1 MKVVAISIAFGD
13 RCKDMGVRPSIGS
26 VGDAYDNAM
35 AERFFARLECEF
47 IAGHSWKT
55 KTEARLALFTW
66 IETMRCGAI
75 SDCDNIKSI
84 EKTGEKISSVR
95 SLRRPVRKTDMNL
108 TSTEC
113 RALNSRAKEGM
124 RVIAPDLPGRGRS
137 EWLPSVNDYATATYL
152 AAMTSLVCRLN
163 VPEVDWVGTSLGGH
177 IGMEF
182 AARLGAPVRRLV
194 LNDFG
199 ARLQGGALNRLGRY
213 ARMAKQFSNKEDLE
227 QHLRTVYQPFG
238 ELTDEQWRHMTE
250 HSAMR
255 ISENYYR
262 QNFDPAISV
271 DFMLWRALID
281 ITLWQVWDK
290 VQCPVLILR
299 GETSDLLLT
308 GTVDRMKERGIAAS
322 HGLVESVEIPNCGHA
337 PALMSL
343 EQVQL
348 VEEFLTRDDM
358 HAVAKRASASR

>member
-1 MKVVAISIAFGD
+1 MIKQLKKNDIKPRFHTYPFLGPNGFVQLHYTEWGPPES
-13 RCKDMGVRPSIGS
+13 
-26 VGDAYDNAM
+26 
-35 AERFFARLECEF
+35 ERTVLCVHGLTRNGRDFDFLAR
-47 IAGHSWKT
+47 H
-55 KTEARLALFTW
+55 LAHQ
-66 IETMRCGAI
+66 
-75 SDCDNIKSI
+75 
-84 EKTGEKISSVR
+84 
-95 SLRRPVRKTDMNL
+95 
-108 TSTEC
+108 
-113 RALNSRAKEGM
+113 GM

-152 AAMTSLVCRLN
+152 AAMTSVVCRLN

-271 DFMLWRALID
+271 DFMLWPALID

-290 VQCPVLILR
+290 VQCP
-299 GETSDLLLT
+299 G
-308 GTVDRMKERGIAAS
+308 
-322 HGLVESVEIPNCGHA
+322 
-337 PALMSL
+337 
-343 EQVQL
+343 
-348 VEEFLTRDDM
+348 
-358 HAVAKRASASR
+358 